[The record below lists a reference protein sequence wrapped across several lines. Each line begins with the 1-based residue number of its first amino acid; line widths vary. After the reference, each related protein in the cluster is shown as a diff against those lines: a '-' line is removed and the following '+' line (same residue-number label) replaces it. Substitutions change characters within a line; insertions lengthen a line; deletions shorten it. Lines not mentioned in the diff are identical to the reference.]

1 MTTPMFKRIKRLM
14 LIMGVLLSPA
24 AAFASTGT
32 PDSCFQIADSV
43 SINANED
50 VARVKGVSSKPSK
63 FTWGAEFGTS
73 IDMSGYDSSTFNID
87 AMVGYRNSYF
97 RIIGA
102 GVGIHRSLGSGDNY
116 IPVYAVMRTSF
127 SKQPKLFFMSLKVGY
142 SFNTIGDAPM
152 FGDTNASLGAG
163 INLAIGES
171 FKSYIILGY
180 EFRHFNKRHRD
191 SVSIDA
197 EDVSLVTLSFGV
209 NF

>member
-1 MTTPMFKRIKRLM
+1 MFKRIKRLM
-14 LIMGVLLSPA
+14 LIMGVLLSPTTAYA
-24 AAFASTGT
+24 ATRNTDF
-32 PDSCFQIADSV
+32 CFQIDDRV
-43 SINANED
+43 SIKSNKE
-50 VARVKGVSSKPSK
+50 VVRVNTIPSKPSK

-97 RIIGA
+97 KIIGA

-116 IPVYAVMRTSF
+116 IPVYAMMRTSF

-197 EDVSLVTLSFGV
+197 GDISLVTLSFGV